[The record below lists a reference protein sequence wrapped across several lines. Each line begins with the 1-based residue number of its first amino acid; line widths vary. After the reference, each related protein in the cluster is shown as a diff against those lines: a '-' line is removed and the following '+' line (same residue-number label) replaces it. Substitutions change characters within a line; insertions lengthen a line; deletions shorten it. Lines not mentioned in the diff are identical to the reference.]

1 MGKVRINKNQATE
14 IKKKKKRNRES
25 ELEEIRQQGEKS
37 AVMAEAHQ
45 FHESRI
51 S

>member
-14 IKKKKKRNRES
+14 IKKKKRNRES